1 MGEGG
6 STEDFSPHGMLVHFG
21 IKLLFIS
28 FLLCIKIAHNIWP
41 IPFCFATIFSQT
53 SIYCLA
59 FFASEPFQ
67 DQPAPFSNLL
77 LLGSFLLLLASSLFT
92 NAFSLLHMAIMTA
105 LTVTSL
111 QDVYAS
117 YVQVLLF
124 SFSIVTSNFYSF
136 FPLWRWIVQGFSC
149 SNAVLCTHIYNSPHF
164 PSWDYPP
171 LFSLG
176 GN

>member
-1 MGEGG
+1 MAPTRDKKQDKSNPDMGEGG

-67 DQPAPFSNLL
+67 DQTALFSNLL

-92 NAFSLLHMAIMTA
+92 NAFSLLQMAIMTA

-117 YVQVLLF
+117 YVQVFLF
-124 SFSIVTSNFYSF
+124 SFSIVTSNFYS
-136 FPLWRWIVQGFSC
+136 
-149 SNAVLCTHIYNSPHF
+149 
-164 PSWDYPP
+164 
-171 LFSLG
+171 LFSTLTL
-176 GN
+176 NCT